1 MQTCSCP
8 YEASASYIQV
18 LTMYDTEVFLI
29 VRDLV
34 SPCNPVNN
42 TEPNDGV
49 TQNRQDAE
57 ESTYVSSRSTG
68 SVRLVQ

>member
-1 MQTCSCP
+1 MQTCICP

-29 VRDLV
+29 IRDLV

-42 TEPNDGV
+42 TEPNDGFAA
-49 TQNRQDAE
+49 NRQYTE
-57 ESTYVSSRSTG
+57 EST
-68 SVRLVQ
+68 